1 MGGVLTE
8 GAGMADKEFLLG
20 NRARELLKYTNQV
33 TKIVT
38 DDISVRDVRV
48 IIQKIAALDD
58 IRDVKMVCQQIIG
71 VLDRKDKKGFTK
83 ATYRCYGEDMR
94 MIAKDIVRYIHAANG
109 KMFATE
115 HQERLQLI
123 GKILDNCSL
132 MLEYIQICLEMEIIS
147 VERAGIW
154 TKKVRDVQYMSMS
167 WRKNDGA
174 RAKKLQAEERASVDN
189 WLVSLVKEAIRQM
202 KAGK

>member
-1 MGGVLTE
+1 
-8 GAGMADKEFLLG
+8 MADKEFLLG
-20 NRARELLKYTNQV
+20 NRARELLRYANQV

-58 IRDVKMVCQQIIG
+58 IRDVKMVCQQVIG

-132 MLEYIQICLEMEIIS
+132 MLEYIQICLDMGIIS
-147 VERAGIW
+147 IEKSKVW
-154 TKKVRDVQYMSMS
+154 TKKVLDVKYMSAS
-167 WRKNDGA
+167 WKKNDGA
-174 RAKKLQAEERASVDN
+174 RAKKLEAEKQAEEDARQVAV
-189 WLVSLVKEAIRQM
+189 VKTAISQYNAERKVQPNRI
-202 KAGK
+202 

>member
-1 MGGVLTE
+1 MGSVRIGGVRS
-8 GAGMADKEFLLG
+8 ADKEFLLG
-20 NRARELLKYTNQV
+20 NRARELLRYTNQV

-38 DDISVRDVRV
+38 DDISVRDVRE
-48 IIQKIAALDD
+48 IIKKIAALDD
-58 IRDVKMVCQQIIG
+58 IRDVKQVCAQVIG
-71 VLDRKDKKGFTK
+71 VLDRKNKKGFTK
-83 ATYRCYGEDMR
+83 ATYRCYGEDIR

-115 HQERLQLI
+115 HEERLQLI

-132 MLEYIQICLEMEIIS
+132 MLEYIQICLDLEIIS
-147 VERAGIW
+147 LERSGIW

-174 RAKKLQAEERASVDN
+174 RAKKLKAEERVSVDK
-189 WLVSLVKEAIRQM
+189 WLVSLVKEAIRQI
-202 KAGK
+202 KAGN

>member
-1 MGGVLTE
+1 
-8 GAGMADKEFLLG
+8 MAEKEFLLG
-20 NRARELLKYTNQV
+20 NRARELLRYTNQV
-33 TKIVT
+33 TKVVT
-38 DDISVRDVRV
+38 DDISVRDVRT

-58 IRDVKMVCQQIIG
+58 IRDVKKVCKEIIG

-115 HQERLQLI
+115 HEERLRLI

-132 MLEYIQICLEMEIIS
+132 LLEYIQICMEMEIIS
-147 VERAGIW
+147 VERGGVW

-189 WLVSLVKEAIRQM
+189 WLVNLVKEAIRQL
-202 KAGK
+202 KAGR

>member
-1 MGGVLTE
+1 
-8 GAGMADKEFLLG
+8 MADKEFLLG
-20 NRARELLKYTNQV
+20 NRARELLRYTNQV

-38 DDISVRDVRV
+38 DDISVRDVR
-48 IIQKIAALDD
+48 IIIKKIAALDD
-58 IRDVKMVCQQIIG
+58 IRDVKRVCSEIIG
-71 VLDRKDKKGFTK
+71 VLDRKDKKGFSK

-115 HQERLQLI
+115 HEERLRLI

-132 MLEYIQICLEMEIIS
+132 LLEYIQICLDLEIIS
-147 VERAGIW
+147 LERAGTW

-174 RAKKLQAEERASVDN
+174 RAKKLQSEEKN
-189 WLVSLVKEAIRQM
+189 EVSTWIIGLVKEAIQQFSLR
-202 KAGK
+202 K

>member
-1 MGGVLTE
+1 
-8 GAGMADKEFLLG
+8 MADKEFLLG
-20 NRARELLKYTNQV
+20 NRARELLRYTNQV

-58 IRDVKMVCQQIIG
+58 IRDVKMVCQQVIG

-109 KMFATE
+109 KMFAT
-115 HQERLQLI
+115 
-123 GKILDNCSL
+123 
-132 MLEYIQICLEMEIIS
+132 
-147 VERAGIW
+147 W

-174 RAKKLQAEERASVDN
+174 RAKKIQAEERASVEG
-189 WLVSLVKEAIRQM
+189 WLVSMVKDAIRQI

>member
-1 MGGVLTE
+1 
-8 GAGMADKEFLLG
+8 MADKEFLLG

-38 DDISVRDVRV
+38 DDISVRDVRI

-58 IRDVKMVCQQIIG
+58 IRDVKMVCQEVIG

-132 MLEYIQICLEMEIIS
+132 MLEYIQICLEMGIIS

-174 RAKKLQAEERASVDN
+174 RAKKLQAEERKSVDV
-189 WLVSLVKEAIRQM
+189 WLVSLVKEAIRKI

>member
-1 MGGVLTE
+1 
-8 GAGMADKEFLLG
+8 MADKEFLLG
-20 NRARELLKYTNQV
+20 NKARELLRYTNQV

-38 DDISVRDVRV
+38 DDISVRDVRI
-48 IIQKIAALDD
+48 IIQKIADLED
-58 IRDVKMVCQQIIG
+58 IRDVKMVCAQIIG

-115 HQERLQLI
+115 HQERLRLI

-132 MLEYIQICLEMEIIS
+132 MLEYIQICLDMEIIS
-147 VERAGIW
+147 VERSGVW

-174 RAKKLQAEERASVDN
+174 RAKKIQTEERESVEG
-189 WLVSLVKEAIRQM
+189 WLVSLVKDAIRQI

>member
-1 MGGVLTE
+1 
-8 GAGMADKEFLLG
+8 MADKEYILG
-20 NRARELLKYTNQV
+20 NKARELLTYTNQA

-38 DDISVRDVRV
+38 DDVSQRDVRK
-48 IIQKIAALDD
+48 ILQKIAALDD
-58 IRDVKMVCQQIIG
+58 IRDVKMVCQQVIG

-132 MLEYIQICLEMEIIS
+132 MLEYIQICLDMGVIS
-147 VERAGIW
+147 LEKSKVW
-154 TKKVRDVQYMSMS
+154 TKKVLDVKYMSAS
-167 WRKNDGA
+167 WKKNDGA
-174 RAKKLQAEERASVDN
+174 RAKKLEAEKQAEEDARQVAV
-189 WLVSLVKEAIRQM
+189 VKTAISQYNAERKVQPNRI
-202 KAGK
+202 

>member
-1 MGGVLTE
+1 
-8 GAGMADKEFLLG
+8 MADKEFLLG

-38 DDISVRDVRV
+38 DDISVRDVRE
-48 IIQKIAALDD
+48 IIKKIAALDD
-58 IRDVKMVCQQIIG
+58 IRDVKMVCAQVIG
-71 VLDRKDKKGFTK
+71 VLDRKNKKGFTK

-115 HQERLQLI
+115 HEERLRLI

-132 MLEYIQICLEMEIIS
+132 MLEYIQICLDMEIIS
-147 VERAGIW
+147 VERAGVW

-174 RAKKLQAEERASVDN
+174 RARKLQAEEKSNVYV
-189 WLVSLVKEAIRQM
+189 WLVSIVKDAIRQV
-202 KAGK
+202 KSGK

>member
-1 MGGVLTE
+1 
-8 GAGMADKEFLLG
+8 MADKEFLLG
-20 NRARELLKYTNQV
+20 NRARELLRYTNQV

-58 IRDVKMVCQQIIG
+58 IRDVKMVCQQVIG

-132 MLEYIQICLEMEIIS
+132 MLEYIQICLDMGVIS
-147 VERAGIW
+147 LEKSKVW
-154 TKKVRDVQYMSMS
+154 TKKVLDVKYMSAS
-167 WRKNDGA
+167 WKKNDGA
-174 RAKKLQAEERASVDN
+174 RAKKLEAEKQAEEDARQVAV
-189 WLVSLVKEAIRQM
+189 VKTAISQYNAERKVQPNRI
-202 KAGK
+202 

>member
-1 MGGVLTE
+1 
-8 GAGMADKEFLLG
+8 MADKEFLLG
-20 NRARELLKYTNQV
+20 NRARELLRYTNQV

-38 DDISVRDVRV
+38 DDISVRDVRE
-48 IIQKIAALDD
+48 IIKKIAALDD
-58 IRDVKMVCQQIIG
+58 IRDVKQVCAQVIG
-71 VLDRKDKKGFTK
+71 VLDRKNKKGFTK
-83 ATYRCYGEDMR
+83 ATYRCYCEYMR

-115 HQERLQLI
+115 HEERLQLI

-132 MLEYIQICLEMEIIS
+132 MLEYIQICLDLEIIS
-147 VERAGIW
+147 LERSGIW

-174 RAKKLQAEERASVDN
+174 RAKKLKAEERVSVDK
-189 WLVSLVKEAIRQM
+189 WLVSLVKEAIRQI
-202 KAGK
+202 KAGN

>member
-1 MGGVLTE
+1 
-8 GAGMADKEFLLG
+8 MADKEFLLG
-20 NRARELLKYTNQV
+20 NRARELLRYTNQV

-38 DDISVRDVRV
+38 DDISVRDVRI

-58 IRDVKMVCQQIIG
+58 IRDVKMVCQQVIG

-132 MLEYIQICLEMEIIS
+132 MLEYIQICLDMEIIS
-147 VERAGIW
+147 VERAGTW

-174 RAKKLQAEERASVDN
+174 RAKKIQAEERASVEG
-189 WLVSLVKEAIRQM
+189 WLVSLVKDAIRQI